1 MLFRSAAII
10 SMLWI
15 KEAEYKAWGFHEEW
29 SGMGARNGVGD
40 YAITEIGPVRPC
52 CLGTNSLSVGP
63 VTQFTSAV
71 KWKQTLC
78 YSQA

>member
-1 MLFRSAAII
+1 MR
-10 SMLWI
+10 
-15 KEAEYKAWGFHEEW
+15 
-29 SGMGARNGVGD
+29 ARNGVGD

-71 KWKQTLC
+71 K
-78 YSQA
+78 